1 MRNAMNYIS
10 IRVSTLR
17 GDQKIDFNT
26 FVKINDKYVLY
37 LKKGDSFEGGRLKK
51 LKDKKLRRMY
61 IVPEEESQYR
71 DYLETN
77 INMAYDNKS
86 GKDIQTRSEIVHGA
100 QQANTE
106 ELFENPNSAAQYN
119 VAKEDAAKYVDFI
132 LSNTL
137 ALEAI
142 MNIQNTD
149 QSLSHHGVTVATLS
163 IALANKLGITN
174 PRQTQL
180 LTLGGLIHDF
190 GHFDSTI
197 EYTKPRAQMSPED
210 LKTYWKHPKI
220 GAEKIQDKGHFD
232 RSVIDIILQHEEL
245 VNGKGPLKLTE
256 KQMDPMAVIVSTC
269 NALDRLI
276 VYEGVD
282 KKDAAKKLMLEAVGA
297 HPLKYIQHLA
307 GILK

>member
-1 MRNAMNYIS
+1 MNYIS

-61 IVPEEESQYR
+61 IVSDEEAHYR
-71 DYLETN
+71 EYLETN

-142 MNIQNTD
+142 MSIQNSD

-197 EYTKPRAQMSPED
+197 EYTKPKAQMTPEE
-210 LKTYWKHPKI
+210 LKIYWKHSKV

-276 VYEGVD
+276 IYEGID
-282 KKDAAKKLMLEAVGA
+282 KKDAAKKLMLDAVGA